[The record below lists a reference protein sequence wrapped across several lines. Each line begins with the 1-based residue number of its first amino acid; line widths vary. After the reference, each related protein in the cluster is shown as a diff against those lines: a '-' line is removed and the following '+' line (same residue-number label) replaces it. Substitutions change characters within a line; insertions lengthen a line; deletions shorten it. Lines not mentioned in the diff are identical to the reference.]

1 MIETVALVVAA
12 GRGERLGGDIP
23 KQYRRLAGQPML
35 ARSLKAFI
43 RHPRITGVRA
53 IIHPDDLALYNE
65 ATADLDLLPVAFGG
79 ATRHESSQK
88 GLESLA
94 SNPPARVLIHDA
106 SRPLIDAATIDR
118 VLAALDLSKAAIAA
132 LPVRDTIKRH
142 DGDATV
148 CETID
153 RSSLWRAQTPQGFDY
168 SSILVAHQQQSGN
181 SYTDDAAVAEA
192 GRMTVKLVLGDE
204 DNFKITTEQD
214 FRHAERLL
222 AGTELRVG
230 NGFDVHRFGPGNQV
244 TLCGVTIPHDQ
255 GLVGHSDADAG
266 LHALTDAILG
276 ALGEGDIGEHFPPTD
291 PTWKGR
297 DSSIFLQHAATI
309 LNERGGSIRHL
320 DVTLICENPK
330 ISPHRQAMQR
340 RVADIIG
347 IDATQVSVKAT
358 TTEGLG
364 FAGRSEGIAAQA
376 VATIALF

>member
-1 MIETVALVVAA
+1 MTETVALVVAA

-23 KQYRRLAGQPML
+23 KQYRRLAGQPLL
-35 ARSLKAFI
+35 ARSLRAFI
-43 RHPRITGVRA
+43 RHPRIIGVRA

-65 ATADLDLLPVAFGG
+65 ATAGLDLMPVAFGG
-79 ATRHESSQK
+79 DTRHESSQK

-94 SNPPARVLIHDA
+94 SNPPVRVLIHDA

-132 LPVRDTIKRH
+132 LPVRDTIKR
-142 DGDATV
+142 GDDDAIV
-148 CETID
+148 SETID
-153 RSSLWRAQTPQGFDY
+153 RSALWRAQTPQGFDY
-168 SSILVAHQQQSGN
+168 SSILAAHQRPSGN
-181 SYTDDAAVAEA
+181 AYTDDAAVAEA
-192 GRMTVKLVLGDE
+192 GGMMVKLVLGDE

-230 NGFDVHRFGPGNQV
+230 NGFDVHRFGPGKQV

-276 ALGEGDIGEHFPPTD
+276 ALGEGDIGVHFPPTN

-297 DSSIFLQHAATI
+297 DSSIFLQHAAKI

-320 DVTLICENPK
+320 DV
-330 ISPHRQAMQR
+330 
-340 RVADIIG
+340 IIG
-347 IDATQVSVKAT
+347 IDTTQVSVKAT

>member
-1 MIETVALVVAA
+1 MIDTVVLVVAA

-35 ARSLKAFI
+35 ARTLKAFI
-43 RHPRITGVRA
+43 RHPHITGVRA

-65 ATADLDLLPVAFGG
+65 AIAGLDLMPLAFGG
-79 ATRHESSQK
+79 DTRHESSQK

-94 SNPPARVLIHDA
+94 SNPPTRVLIHDA

-118 VLAALDLSKAAIAA
+118 VLTSLDHSMAAIAA
-132 LPVRDTIKRH
+132 LPVRDTIKRS
-142 DGDATV
+142 DGVAIV
-148 CETID
+148 SETID
-153 RSSLWRAQTPQGFDY
+153 RSALWRAQTPQGFDY
-168 SSILVAHQQQSGN
+168 PSILAAHQIPSGN
-181 SYTDDAAVAEA
+181 AYTDDAAVAEA
-192 GRMTVKLVLGDE
+192 AGLMVKLVLGDE

-230 NGFDVHRFGPGNQV
+230 NGFDVHRFGPGNQI
-244 TLCGVTIPHDQ
+244 TLCGVQIPHKQ
-255 GLVGHSDADAG
+255 GLIGHSDADAG

-291 PTWKGR
+291 PNWKGR
-297 DSSIFLQHAATI
+297 DSSIFLQHATKI
-309 LNERGGSIRHL
+309 LNERGGFIRHL
-320 DVTLICENPK
+320 DVTIICENPK
-330 ISPHRQAMQR
+330 ISPYRQMMQR
-340 RVADIIG
+340 RVAEIIG
-347 IDATQVSVKAT
+347 IDSTQVSVKAT

>member
-1 MIETVALVVAA
+1 MTETVALVVAA

-35 ARSLKAFI
+35 FRSLQAFV

-65 ATADLDLLPVAFGG
+65 ATEGLELLPVAFGG

-94 SNPPARVLIHDA
+94 TNPPNRVLIHDA

-118 VLAALDLSKAAIAA
+118 VLAALEHSTSAIAA
-132 LPVRDTIKRH
+132 LPVRDTIKRE
-142 DGDATV
+142 DGDTSV
-148 CETID
+148 IETID
-153 RSSLWRAQTPQGFDY
+153 RAALWRAQTPQGFEY
-168 SSILVAHQQQSGN
+168 TSILAAHQRPSEC

-192 GRMTVKLVLGDE
+192 ADMTVKLVLGDE
-204 DNFKITTEQD
+204 DNFKITTERD

-222 AGTELRVG
+222 AGSEMRVG
-230 NGFDVHRFGPGNQV
+230 NGFDVHRFGPGDHI
-244 TLCGVTIPHDQ
+244 TLCGVIIPHDR

-291 PTWKGR
+291 PQWMGK
-297 DSSIFLQHAATI
+297 DSTIFLQHAAA
-309 LNERGGSIRHL
+309 LLSERGGSVRHL
-320 DVTLICENPK
+320 DVTLICERPK
-330 ISPHRQAMQR
+330 ISPHRHAMQR
-340 RVADIIG
+340 RVAEIIG
-347 IDATQVSVKAT
+347 IDSTQVNVKAT

-364 FAGRSEGIAAQA
+364 FAGRSEGVAAQA
-376 VATIALF
+376 VATIAL